1 MTWFKKLGGVSM
13 ITDPFGPLEWRVL
26 EGLWDRPE
34 AASVRDVHPQFPE
47 IAYTTVMT
55 TMDRLHRKGVLD
67 RVKRGRAFF
76 YTPRFTRAQFE
87 SARATDALK
96 AAFAG
101 EATSLEPLLSFFV
114 EAVGDHD
121 RKLLDELE
129 ALVRARRADLEHKRS

>member
-1 MTWFKKLGGVSM
+1 MNWLTRFGRGDT
-13 ITDPFGPLEWRVL
+13 ITDPFGPLERRVL
-26 EGLWDRPE
+26 EGLWDRQEP
-34 AASVRDVHPQFPE
+34 ASVRDVHPAFPE
-47 IAYTTVMT
+47 IAYTTLMT

-87 SARATDALK
+87 SGRVADALK

-101 EATSLEPLLSFFV
+101 EATALKPLLSFFV

-129 ALVRARRADLEHKRS
+129 SLVRARRAGMEHKRS